1 MRLFDLVV
9 EKNLETG
16 SLHGEVHLDEAA
28 MAPILIYPNAII
40 GLSDGGAHVQFQS
53 GFGFSTPLLAEFDPD
68 TVRPLRLE
76 VVHDF
81 PTGAKRIKEPAEG
94 IIATVVNGEVVME
107 GDKHTGTLPPPR
119 VKQHL
124 LPREPRLIAEA

>member
-1 MRLFDLVV
+1 MKWAWQRQGGMRNVS
-9 EKNLETG
+9 G
-16 SLHGEVHLDEAA
+16 S
-28 MAPILIYPNAII
+28 
-40 GLSDGGAHVQFQS
+40 S
-53 GFGFSTPLLAEFDPD
+53 GFGFSTRLLAEFDPD
-68 TVRPLRLE
+68 TVRPLPLE

-81 PTGAKRIKEPAEG
+81 PTGAKHIKEAAEG
-94 IIATVVNGEVVME
+94 IIATVVNGEVLME